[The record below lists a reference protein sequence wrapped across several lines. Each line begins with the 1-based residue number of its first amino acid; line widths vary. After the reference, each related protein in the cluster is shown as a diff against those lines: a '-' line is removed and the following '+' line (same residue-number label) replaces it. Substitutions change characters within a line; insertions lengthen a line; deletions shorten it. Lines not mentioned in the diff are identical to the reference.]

1 MGQVESSSSEV
12 GPCETA
18 GDAKTVHALVAL
30 ADRQAASSSACQT
43 ATIQGSNRD
52 AQSSIQHILYQCIY
66 LYMLSSII
74 YGNTC
79 SGYIMVSNMVSTFL
93 NIF

>member
-1 MGQVESSSSEV
+1 MKYVVRITSWKAFSICGAGGSSSSEV

-43 ATIQGSNRD
+43 ATIQGSNRH
-52 AQSSIQHILYQCIY
+52 AQSLIQHILYQCIY
-66 LYMLSSII
+66 I
-74 YGNTC
+74 
-79 SGYIMVSNMVSTFL
+79 
-93 NIF
+93 